1 MLASPLHWPLRH
13 AFGSWAL
20 ADGHHLATV
29 ADNMRHASRSTT
41 HFYLHADDETAALS
55 DGVMSRLAARNR
67 AERHLQ
73 VVQGA

>member
-1 MLASPLHWPLRH
+1 
-13 AFGSWAL
+13 
-20 ADGHHLATV
+20 
-29 ADNMRHASRSTT
+29 MRHASRSTT